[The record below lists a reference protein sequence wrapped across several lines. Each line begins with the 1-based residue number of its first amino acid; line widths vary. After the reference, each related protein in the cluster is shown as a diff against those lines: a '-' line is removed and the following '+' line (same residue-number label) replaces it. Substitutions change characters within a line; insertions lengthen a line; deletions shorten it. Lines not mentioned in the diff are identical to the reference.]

1 MQKDRAMQ
9 GETVVQAGVE
19 PPLPS
24 NMAFDTRA
32 NTVVPADTGGNLYM
46 TAAYGALPPAVTA
59 GAADRPNRGQGSAW
73 LVALAV
79 LVAAVVPT
87 ALFNGY
93 HLFQLTMVVV
103 YAIAILGLAL
113 LIGFNGQISL
123 GHGAFYAIGA
133 YTTAI
138 LMANFDVPYWAT
150 LPASAIICAIVGFL
164 IGLPALRLGGLYLA
178 LTSFSLA
185 IAVPQLLKHNSVS
198 DWTGGV
204 QGLVID
210 KPEAPFGLPFSGDQW
225 LYLFSLAIG
234 CVMFLIAHN
243 LVRGRIGRAMM
254 AVRDHALAAEAMGV
268 NLALLKTRTFAVSAM
283 YTGIAGSLCAI
294 TVQFV
299 APDSFGVFVSIFL
312 FVGLVV
318 GGVASIGGTII
329 GALFIQFI
337 PNVADQVS
345 KAAPGAVYGVIL
357 IAMMF
362 LMPQGA
368 GGFLRSLYRLLQRSQ

>member
-1 MQKDRAMQ
+1 MQKDQAMR
-9 GETVVQAGVE
+9 GGAAVQAGIKQPIPGDLSFGV
-19 PPLPS
+19 S
-24 NMAFDTRA
+24 A
-32 NTVVPADTGGNLYM
+32 NPVVPADAGQTTHL
-46 TAAYGALPPAVTA
+46 TAAFGSLPPEALEADTAPRGSLLSGNGWLIVVAV
-59 GAADRPNRGQGSAW
+59 
-73 LVALAV
+73 LAV
-79 LVAAVVPT
+79 AAIPT
-87 ALFNGY
+87 AIFNGY

-103 YAIAILGLAL
+103 YAIAILGLSL
-113 LIGFNGQISL
+113 LTGFNGQISL

-138 LMANFDVPYWAT
+138 LMSNFDVPYWAT
-150 LPASAIICAIVGFL
+150 LPVSAVVCAAVGFL

-178 LTSFSLA
+178 LTTFSLA

-210 KPEAPFGLPFSGDQW
+210 KPDAPFGLPLSGDQW
-225 LYLFSLAIG
+225 LYLFTLAIG
-234 CVMFLIAHN
+234 CVMYVIAWN
-243 LVRGRIGRAMM
+243 MVRGRIGRAMK
-254 AVRDHALAAEAMGV
+254 AVRDHALAAEAMGI
-268 NLALLKTRTFAVSAM
+268 NLAMLKTRTFALSAM
-283 YTGIAGSLCAI
+283 FTGIAGSLGAI

-318 GGVASIGGTII
+318 GGAASIGGTII
-329 GALFIQFI
+329 GAIFIQFI

-362 LMPQGA
+362 LMPEGA
-368 GGFLRSLYRLLQRSQ
+368 GGFMWRLYRRMRR

>member
-1 MQKDRAMQ
+1 MANEGAIEVAMGQ
-9 GETVVQAGVE
+9 RSVARPTIKG
-19 PPLPS
+19 
-24 NMAFDTRA
+24 AFWGIA
-32 NTVVPADTGGNLYM
+32 F
-46 TAAYGALPPAVTA
+46 AVIM
-59 GAADRPNRGQGSAW
+59 
-73 LVALAV
+73 
-79 LVAAVVPT
+79 AAVVPT
-87 ALFNGY
+87 AFFDGY

-113 LIGFNGQISL
+113 LTGFNGQISL

-150 LPASAIICAIVGFL
+150 LPVSAVVCAAVGFL

-178 LTSFSLA
+178 LTTFSLA
-185 IAVPQLLKHNSVS
+185 LAVPQLLKHNSVS

-210 KPEAPFGLPFSGDQW
+210 KPDAPFGLPLSGDQW
-225 LYLFSLAIG
+225 LYLFTLAVG
-234 CVMFLIAHN
+234 CVLFAIARN

-254 AVRDHALAAEAMGV
+254 AVRDHALAAEAMGI
-268 NLALLKTRTFAVSAM
+268 NLAMLKTRTFAWSAM
-283 YTGIAGSLCAI
+283 FTGIAGSLGAI
-294 TVQFV
+294 AVQFV

-318 GGVASIGGTII
+318 GGVASIGGTIL

-345 KAAPGAVYGVIL
+345 KAAPGAVYGIIL

-362 LMPQGA
+362 LMPAGA
-368 GGFLRSLYRLLQRSQ
+368 GGFLWSLYRRWQRR

>member
-1 MQKDRAMQ
+1 MANEGALEATMDQRAA
-9 GETVVQAGVE
+9 TR
-19 PPLPS
+19 PTI
-24 NMAFDTRA
+24 TRA
-32 NTVVPADTGGNLYM
+32 TWGIV
-46 TAAYGALPPAVTA
+46 
-59 GAADRPNRGQGSAW
+59 
-73 LVALAV
+73 LAV
-79 LVAAVVPT
+79 ILVAVVPT
-87 ALFNGY
+87 AFFNGY

-113 LIGFNGQISL
+113 LTGFNGQISL

-150 LPASAIICAIVGFL
+150 LPVSAVVCAAVGFL

-178 LTSFSLA
+178 LTTFSLA

-210 KPEAPFGLPFSGDQW
+210 KPDAPFGLPLSGDQW
-225 LYLFSLAIG
+225 LYLFTLAVG
-234 CVMFLIAHN
+234 CVMFVIARN
-243 LVRGRIGRAMM
+243 LVGSRIGRAMM
-254 AVRDHALAAEAMGV
+254 AVRDHALAAEAMGI
-268 NLALLKTRTFAVSAM
+268 NLALLKTRTFALSAM
-283 YTGIAGSLCAI
+283 FTGIAGSLGAI
-294 TVQFV
+294 AVQFV

-329 GALFIQFI
+329 GAIFIQFI

-362 LMPQGA
+362 LMPDGA
-368 GGFLRSLYRLLQRSQ
+368 GGFLWSLYRRLRRK